1 MSDFQPQTTFY
12 LLKDIKLDH
21 SYTNTMDFDTK
32 EEQYNYFFS
41 KKAFEV
47 LEGTYQRKTVGVVR
61 VPFLYDDIAT
71 CNYIMWQNANYSDK
85 WYYAFILEI
94 KYINPNLSEIIYD
107 LDVIQTYMFD
117 IKWEVSQIDRDMSYR
132 KELGGSPVINREIE
146 DLNYGTDYNTI
157 YEQNIVQIPNVSFM
171 VFGCAPFNSEVI
183 FPNKINNIPTNLC
196 YFIVPIYT
204 AREGEG
210 DNKFFYFNNTELTT
224 AEHMFELFTYT
235 KQLVNR
241 LVSVKLYPFLPYNFE
256 YNVIGN
262 KIYLT
267 STSYELFNYST
278 SDIKFTVM
286 SANRNNFESEYSQV
300 IFTNK
305 YEKCP
310 TYDETKLLMFP
321 YTFGV
326 LTNKRGQDFVVKLED
341 LEDGGITL
349 IRQGSISPSPKL
361 TYLIGQY
368 NIDPYSTSLPQ
379 VGGYKFDQTQGIIE
393 DVEND
398 LPIIDDYTASYL
410 QSNSNSIKVANSN
423 AKLLQQSAIERAN
436 NTYDTSKTV
445 LNRKSEQ
452 ALTNYGTDMVRASIS
467 GVTGTASSVAS
478 GSIGYF
484 IQGMGDTADKMIGA
498 TQNFYNAQEG
508 IRQSAIIEANV
519 LKNAN
524 ISANTDYQ
532 VAVASNNAKVQDAS
546 CVPPTSKQL
555 GGDYLF
561 NILHKCDGIYFQI
574 KTIKPYY
581 AEKLQD
587 YFKRYGYKQ
596 NAMRLP
602 YLHSRE
608 NWNYV
613 KCTQANIYGNVPQN
627 DLLKIRDIY
636 MQGITLWHTNKV
648 GDYSLSNNDL
658 NPNYATIIIEKDEGV
673 KQTDPVVG
681 ETTYDV
687 GTDVALFFNWKD
699 GYETVGWWDYQLNI
713 LHEGNEM
720 IVKANG
726 TKRFKAITRK
736 L

>member
-21 SYTNTMDFDTK
+21 SYTNTMDFSNK
-32 EEQYNYFFS
+32 EEQYNFFIS

-47 LEGTYQRKTVGVVR
+47 LEGTYQRKTIGVVR

-117 IKWEVSQIDRDMSYR
+117 ITWEVSQIDRDMSYR
-132 KELGGSPVINREIE
+132 KELGGSPVINREVE
-146 DLNYGTDYNTI
+146 DLNYGTDYDII
-157 YEQNIVQIPNVSFM
+157 YEQNITQIPNVSFM
-171 VFGCAPFNSEVI
+171 VFSCAPFNPEEL
-183 FPNKINNIPTNLC
+183 FPNVINSVPTNLA
-196 YFIVPIYT
+196 YFILPIAT
-204 AREGEG
+204 PLEGSKYYK
-210 DNKFFYFNNTELTT
+210 NFYFDNVELTT
-224 AEHMFELFTYT
+224 AYHLLELFTYT
-235 KQLVNR
+235 KRLVNR
-241 LVSVKLYPFLPYNFE
+241 LVSLKIYPFLPSKVDYTIDGDNM
-256 YNVIGN
+256 
-262 KIYLT
+262 YLT
-267 STSYELFNYST
+267 SSSFKKYTYTYDDLT
-278 SDIKFTVM
+278 FTVM
-286 SANRNNFESEYSQV
+286 GAKESVFNTNYTQTILEKKYS
-300 IFTNK
+300 
-305 YEKCP
+305 KCP
-310 TYDETKLLMFP
+310 IYDETKLLMFP

-326 LTNKRGQDFVVKLED
+326 LTNKRGQDFIVKMED
-341 LEDGGITL
+341 IEDGAITL
-349 IRQGSISPSPKL
+349 IRQGSISPNPKL
-361 TYLIGQY
+361 GYIIAQY
-368 NIDPYSTSLPQ
+368 NLDNNSNDLKK
-379 VGGYKFDQTQGIIE
+379 VGGYKYDQTQGIIE

-423 AKLLQQSAIERAN
+423 AKLLQQSALERAN
-436 NTYDTSKTV
+436 NTYDTGKTV

-478 GSIGYF
+478 GNIGYF

-498 TQNFYNAQEG
+498 TQNFYNAQES
-508 IRQSAIIEANV
+508 IRQSALIEANA

-555 GGDYLF
+555 GGDYIF
-561 NILHKCDGIYFQI
+561 NILHGCDGIYFQI

-596 NAMRLP
+596 NSMRLP
-602 YLHSRE
+602 YLHNRE
-608 NWNYV
+608 NWNYI

-636 MQGITLWHTNKV
+636 MQGITLWHTDKV

-673 KQTDPVVG
+673 HQTSPIVG
-681 ETTYDV
+681 ETTYEV
-687 GTDVALFFNWKD
+687 GTDVALFFNWNE

-720 IVKANG
+720 TVKANG
-726 TKRFKAITRK
+726 TKRFKAITK
-736 L
+736 KV